1 MKKII
6 LTGAAGFIGWHCI
19 PPLLSRGY
27 EIHAVTSRSVPPP
40 TSRVQWHTLDLLNS
54 DLVEDLVKSVHPTH
68 ILHLAWFTAPG
79 SYWTSP
85 ENLKWVRAGEHL
97 AEEFKRSGGKRIVT
111 AGTCAEYDWSIG
123 YCVEGV
129 TPIKPVTPYGEAKYL
144 LHGRMDGIFRD
155 SPVSSAWGRLFFPFG
170 PGEHPSK
177 LVSSVISALLQGNP
191 ALCSEGSQVR
201 DYLYIEDVAEAFV
214 QLLDSPVTGPVNIG
228 SGIPV
233 SIREIIELIGEK
245 TGRPDLIRYGGIS
258 GSGPETPAIV
268 ADNRRL
274 LEEVGWRQKHDLKSG
289 IDKTIVYWRAK
300 IAGSKMI

>member
-27 EIHAVTSRSVPPP
+27 EIHAVTSRTIPPP
-40 TSRVQWHTLDLLNS
+40 ASRVQWHTLDLLNS
-54 DLVEDLVKSVHPTH
+54 DQVDDLVMSVHPTH

-79 SYWTSP
+79 TYWTSP
-85 ENLKWVRAGEHL
+85 ENLKWVRASEHL
-97 AEEFKRSGGKRIVT
+97 AGEFKRSGGKRIVT
-111 AGTCAEYDWSIG
+111 AGTCAEYDWSNG

-129 TPIKPVTPYGEAKYL
+129 TQIKPATPYGEAKHL
-144 LHGRMDGIFRD
+144 LHERMDEIFRD
-155 SPVSSAWGRLFFPFG
+155 SAISSAWGRLFFPFG

-191 ALCSEGSQVR
+191 APCSEGSQVR
-201 DYLYIEDVAEAFV
+201 DYLYVEDVAEAFV

-258 GSGPETPAIV
+258 GLGPETPTIV
-268 ADNRRL
+268 ADNHRL

-289 IDKTIVYWRAK
+289 IDKTIAYWRAK
-300 IAGSKMI
+300 ARSKMI